1 MIKINPRKIK
11 DGQYEGYALD
21 LHTTSSVFLG
31 YDSYGHEQ
39 FMSKIFIGGSR
50 RITKLS
56 NDITG
61 RIDNIM
67 QNGYT
72 VLLGDANGADK
83 LVQKYLQE
91 KRYRNVLVYCM
102 GAQCRN
108 NLAEWETRH
117 IPENQKVKRDFA
129 YYSLKDLAM
138 AKEADYGFM
147 IWDGKSKGTLNNVLN
162 LLKEDKKTLVYYS
175 PEKKYYTVNTFDVLK
190 GLLRQ
195 GDKQLQAMFHKAL
208 NKMSYEHAEAQ
219 EENQTTLSLH

>member
-1 MIKINPRKIK
+1 
-11 DGQYEGYALD
+11 
-21 LHTTSSVFLG
+21 
-31 YDSYGHEQ
+31 
-39 FMSKIFIGGSR
+39 MSKIFIGGSR
-50 RITKLS
+50 RITKLN

-129 YYSLKDLAM
+129 YYSLKVLSM

-162 LLKEDKKTLVYYS
+162 LLKENKTSIVYLSTDKKC
-175 PEKKYYTVNTFDVLK
+175 YTVSSSDDLED
-190 GLLRQ
+190 LL
-195 GDKQLQAMFHKAL
+195 
-208 NKMSYEHAEAQ
+208 
-219 EENQTTLSLH
+219 